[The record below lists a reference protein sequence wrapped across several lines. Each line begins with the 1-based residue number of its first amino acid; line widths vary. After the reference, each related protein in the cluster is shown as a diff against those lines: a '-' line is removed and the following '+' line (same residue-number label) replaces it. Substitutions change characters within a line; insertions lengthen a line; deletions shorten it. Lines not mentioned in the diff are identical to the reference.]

1 MRNHVEFIIQAN
13 ILGCSVLIEQCS
25 SENTRISALWRLTH
39 SHKHN
44 FVGRKN
50 PPTLNF
56 TIHSRSIVSL
66 YSFIVEYIFIH
77 QLSYVVRAVFLKFRI
92 PDVN

>member
-13 ILGCSVLIEQCS
+13 IFGCSVLIEQCS

-44 FVGRKN
+44 FVGRKKIRQR
-50 PPTLNF
+50 L
-56 TIHSRSIVSL
+56 ILR
-66 YSFIVEYIFIH
+66 YI
-77 QLSYVVRAVFLKFRI
+77 RDR
-92 PDVN
+92 

>member
-1 MRNHVEFIIQAN
+1 MGI
-13 ILGCSVLIEQCS
+13 
-25 SENTRISALWRLTH
+25 NTTLLEE
-39 SHKHN
+39 
-44 FVGRKN
+44 KN

-56 TIHSRSIVSL
+56 TIHLRSIVSL